1 MSTTNVPSAD
11 AKAKATGSPKQGQSR
26 VERRRRRR
34 AKIAAQVH
42 VRAANFPDSFEEICA
57 SVDVSRDGLLF
68 LAAQPGYSKGQRID
82 VTFPYSAAPGAFNQ
96 AQPAEVV
103 RVSQSD
109 GKFAVA
115 VHFFAAEAQAKAEKK
130 TYSAESSV
138 ADVPPAAQARS
149 AQAKPAHRSVVLT
162 VESDPR
168 SAETMR
174 NLLTQDGYTVV
185 VVSTAHEALD
195 FLRTNIP
202 DVFIAEVECADV
214 SGHDLCAIIKRNE
227 RLQDI
232 PVILLTRAAQPAD
245 YSASHQMGAV
255 VCMAKPFQPERLLHV
270 VRLVAPPP
278 TAKSFYGARLANTVN
293 RNLS

>member
-11 AKAKATGSPKQGQSR
+11 AKAKSTGSPKQGQSAI
-26 VERRRRRR
+26 ERRRRRR
-34 AKIAAQVH
+34 AKITAQVH
-42 VRAANFPDSFEEICA
+42 VRAANFPDSFEEVCE
-57 SVDVSRDGLLF
+57 SVDISRDGLLF

-109 GKFAVA
+109 GKYAVA
-115 VHFFAAEAQAKAEKK
+115 VHFFAAQSQAKAEKK

-138 ADVPPAAQARS
+138 ADVSPAS
-149 AQAKPAHRSVVLT
+149 QAKPVHQSVVLA

-168 SAETMR
+168 SAETIR
-174 NLLTQDGYTVV
+174 NLLTQDGYSVV

-278 TAKSFYGARLANTVN
+278 TAKSFYGARVANTVN